1 MKTFLLLVLLLCLPH
16 LVEAQVD
23 FTMLEQEY
31 PGPDQGWLPTLIV
44 PYSSETVTWEFPLYS
59 KDAGMT
65 GPRVFIQ
72 SGPLILILDPDDRR
86 GADNASL
93 GEGEYPFMQRFKE
106 DYMQILSEIKM
117 DTKQQ
122 ESGRL
127 P

>member
-1 MKTFLLLVLLLCLPH
+1 MKTFHLLVLLLCLPH

-23 FTMLEQEY
+23 FSMLEQEY

-59 KDAGMT
+59 ADAGMT

-72 SGPLILILDPDDRR
+72 SGPLILVLDPVDRKET
-86 GADNASL
+86 DNASL
-93 GEGEYPFMQRFKE
+93 GKGEYPFMQRFKE
-106 DYMQILSEIKM
+106 DYMQILSEGQM

-122 ESGRL
+122 KSRCV